1 MTKQASPA
9 FDTRPRVAVLMP
21 AEVRSRIFPQQAEGA
36 LNAFAH
42 PVFVSDE
49 DLVSGALA
57 NALRDVTA
65 VITGWLSPTLSHLL
79 APQGDIVFVSHAA
92 GSVKRLDVEQ
102 ALVDGHIR
110 VSHSA
115 PEIALAVAEFTL
127 AQILA
132 HLRLHT
138 RQDAGLRGTM
148 GWAEMRKGYL
158 GQLLAAQTVG
168 LVGLGYVGRLV
179 LDRLRP
185 FGCKVAVYDPFIST
199 EEAERLGVTLMELDT
214 LFASCPVVSLH
225 AANLPAT
232 EGMITRSHLHAMV
245 DGSLLVNTASI
256 FEDDSLATGTRTSW
270 DRAMETNLRAPFVLT
285 QALAAQAPDPVPDDR
300 GEPLA
305 QALVVNMI
313 DQRVRK
319 PTPAFASYT
328 IAKMGLWALTR
339 TAAQGLAPR
348 VRVNAI
354 GPGPTLRASRQS
366 EDHFRRQRA
375 SLVLDRGS
383 NPADITGALRY
394 FIGAPSVTGQ
404 LLCTDGGQHLAWKTP
419 DIDLDP

>member
-245 DGSLLVNTASI
+245 DGSLLVNTARAGLLETGALVEELQQGRI
-256 FEDDSLATGTRTSW
+256 F
-270 DRAMETNLRAPFVLT
+270 
-285 QALAAQAPDPVPDDR
+285 AAIDTFEVEPLPDDDPLR
-300 GEPLA
+300 RMPNVYLSPHCAGHTRESYVRQGLSAVEEVRRFFAGEPLNQEIRREKA
-305 QALVVNMI
+305 AAL
-313 DQRVRK
+313 
-319 PTPAFASYT
+319 A
-328 IAKMGLWALTR
+328 
-339 TAAQGLAPR
+339 
-348 VRVNAI
+348 
-354 GPGPTLRASRQS
+354 
-366 EDHFRRQRA
+366 
-375 SLVLDRGS
+375 
-383 NPADITGALRY
+383 
-394 FIGAPSVTGQ
+394 
-404 LLCTDGGQHLAWKTP
+404 
-419 DIDLDP
+419 